1 MKNDWE
7 IKIKWNVKLF
17 YFINSRRNKFLDK
30 FYKYFYL
37 MGKTYSLPVY
47 LFLFYI
53 FSGIESIKC
62 LVVNL
67 IITGILMPTI
77 KYTFRHKRPS
87 SLLENVIL
95 LEPVSLKSFP
105 SADSAYVF
113 TMFCTALLCGNLYL
127 SIILLI
133 IALIVGYGRVYM
145 GAHFPLDVIV
155 GYIFGFISALA
166 GFYIVNHFLIEI
178 WK

>member
-30 FYKYFYL
+30 FYKYFFL

-53 FSGIESIKC
+53 SCGMQAIKY
-62 LVVNL
+62 LVVSL

-77 KYTFRHKRPS
+77 KYSFRHKRPS
-87 SLLENVIL
+87 SLLENVVL

-105 SADSAYVF
+105 SADSAYVSTIF
-113 TMFCTALLCGNLYL
+113 SVAVICGNIYL
-127 SIILLI
+127 SLLLFV
-133 IALIVGYGRVYM
+133 IALIIGYGRVYM
-145 GAHFPLDVIV
+145 GAHFPLDVLA
-155 GYIFGFISALA
+155 GYIFGFLSALT
-166 GFYIVNHFLIEI
+166 GFYIINNFLI
-178 WK
+178 